1 MCCAATPRWLTK
13 PLVILGFK
21 MGSAVHMFGPAG
33 TGKSQLCLSME
44 KIYQAAY
51 ATICNENH
59 LFDKHASA
67 SWVMCLFINVNECTF
82 GGNVKLNNQLKAL
95 VTEKTMMV
103 EEKFCAT
110 KSVVSH
116 SNFITTSNEARGLK
130 LQHGDRRFA
139 IITTSS
145 QYTGPSNK
153 DFWAK
158 VAEAVEH
165 PAFGQELFRFLT
177 NHAEEADIRAWNER
191 VLPSDMPGKVAL
203 QLRYRPKNFA
213 FLQELCMDETNVYG
227 LKLKREVCT
236 MRILPQDLHVAYLI
250 FADKARLK
258 ESERLSLCDL
268 RGLLGDYLPEHLLWA
283 RSSYPV
289 KGKSVN
295 AWKMPP
301 LKDWEEWLQK
311 NGWWDDQQ
319 LLL

>member
-1 MCCAATPRWLTK
+1 
-13 PLVILGFK
+13 
-21 MGSAVHMFGPAG
+21 
-33 TGKSQLCLSME
+33 ME
-44 KIYQAAY
+44 KMYQAAY

-67 SWVMCLFINVNECTF
+67 SWVTRLFFNVNECVF

-110 KSVVSH
+110 KSVDSH
-116 SNFITTSNEARGLK
+116 SNFITTSNETRGLK

-145 QYTGPSNK
+145 EYTGPSNK
-153 DFWAK
+153 DFWAN

-165 PAFGQELFRFLT
+165 PDFGQELLRFPI

-213 FLQELCMDETNVYG
+213 FLQELCMDGKNVYG
-227 LKLKREVCT
+227 LKLKREVCP

-258 ESERLSLCDL
+258 ESCASRHQRQAGACTPGGASCPSQHGQSSTSAHVCATASCGSPVPPTPASDARL
-268 RGLLGDYLPEHLLWA
+268 PA
-283 RSSYPV
+283 RRTSPRNSGV
-289 KGKSVN
+289 KCTWLV
-295 AWKMPP
+295 WK
-301 LKDWEEWLQK
+301 
-311 NGWWDDQQ
+311 
-319 LLL
+319 